1 MGNTVDGLV
10 SGMDTTTIIKSMMQ
24 IEAAPQTA
32 LKTKVSTAQT
42 VVASYLSVN
51 SKLAALQSAGDDLGQ
66 LSTWRAITPTSSS
79 TAVTATAVGGTDTVS
94 GAVTFN
100 VKSLARSQASTMR
113 VGTSYTVEPA
123 IPADPLV
130 PTDHGTPAKT
140 IFEPLNVPD
149 TLSISVG
156 GAPAVDID
164 VSKDK
169 SAKGIAAAVNAA
181 GLGVKASLVKLSE
194 TDSMLQFNG
203 TKSGLASVFT
213 ILPPPPDEDLKAA
226 SFDGSGVL
234 NTTEATEAWIQVGD
248 PSQGGYDIKGNTNT
262 FTGLLPGVTLTATK
276 EQDGITVTTVPDVS
290 GMAAKFQALVDAANA
305 TLAEVA
311 TQTAYDPSTKTGSP
325 LTGDFTVRQMGQ
337 SLLGTVSQGQV
348 GIGSLR
354 KFGVELSKNGQQLT
368 FNAKAFTDAYNADPD
383 SIKAAGIAL
392 GDRFEA
398 LAKKQVANVTSSI
411 TGRNNQIGS
420 MNLQIDNW
428 DVRLAAKQLSL
439 SKTYSDLET
448 ALGKLKNQSTWL
460 SGQIS
465 SLA

>member
-24 IEAAPQTA
+24 IEAAPQKA

-42 VVASYLSVN
+42 VVASYQSVN
-51 SKLAALQSAGDDLGQ
+51 SKLAALKAAGDDLGQ
-66 LSTWRAITPTSSS
+66 LSTWRAIKPTSSS

-94 GAVTFN
+94 GAVTFD
-100 VKSLARSQASTMR
+100 VKSLARSQASAMQ
-113 VGTSYTVEPA
+113 VDTSYTVEPA
-123 IPADPLV
+123 IPADPSNPL
-130 PTDHGTPAKT
+130 DHGTPAKT
-140 IFEPLNVPD
+140 VFEDLPVPN
-149 TLSISVG
+149 TISVSVG
-156 GAPAVDID
+156 GAPAVNID
-164 VSKDK
+164 VSQDR
-169 SAKGIAAAVNAA
+169 SAKGIAAAINAA

-194 TDSMLQFNG
+194 TKSVLQFNG

-213 ILPPPPDEDLKAA
+213 ISDLD
-226 SFDGSGVL
+226 SGSNDGNGVVT
-234 NTTEATEAWIQVGD
+234 TTEATEAWIQVGD
-248 PSQGGYDIKGNTNT
+248 PSHGGYDIKGNTNT
-262 FTGLLPGVTLTATK
+262 FTGLMPGVTLTATK
-276 EQDGITVTTVPDVS
+276 EEDGITVTTVPDVS

-305 TLAEVA
+305 TLTEVA
-311 TQTAYDPSTKTGSP
+311 TQTAYDPSTKIGSP

-337 SLLGTVSQGQV
+337 SVLSSVSQGQA
-348 GIGSLR
+348 GIGSLS
-354 KFGVELSKNGQQLT
+354 KIGVELSKNGQQFV
-368 FNAKAFTDAYNADPD
+368 FNAQKFTDAYNADPD
-383 SIKAAGIAL
+383 SIKAAGIKL
-392 GDRFEA
+392 GDTFEA
-398 LAKKQVANVTSSI
+398 LATKQVANVAASI
-411 TGRNNQIGS
+411 TGRNNVIGS

>member
-32 LKTKVSTAQT
+32 LKNKVSKAQT
-42 VVASYLSVN
+42 VVASYQSVN
-51 SKLAALQSAGDDLGQ
+51 SRLAAVKAAGADLGQ

-79 TAVTATAVGGTDTVS
+79 TAVTATAIGGTDTVS
-94 GAVTFN
+94 GSITFD
-100 VKSLARSQASTMR
+100 VKSLARPQASTMR

-130 PTDHGTPAKT
+130 PTDHGTPART
-140 IFEPLNVPD
+140 VFEPLNVPD
-149 TLSISVG
+149 TISISVG

-164 VSKDK
+164 VSHDK
-169 SAKGIAAAVNAA
+169 SAKGIASAINAA
-181 GLGVKASLVKLSE
+181 GVGVKASLVKISE
-194 TDSMLQFNG
+194 TESMLHFNA
-203 TKSGLASVFT
+203 TKNGLANAFT
-213 ILPPPPDEDLKAA
+213 ILPELDLTAA
-226 SFDGSGVL
+226 SSDGNGVV
-234 NTTEATEAWIQVGD
+234 TTAEASDSLIRVGD
-248 PSQGGYDIKGNTNT
+248 PSHGGYELTGSTNT
-262 FTGLLPGVTLTATK
+262 FTGLMPGVTLTATK
-276 EQDGITVTTVPDVS
+276 EEDGITVTTVPDVS

-325 LTGDFTVRQMGQ
+325 LTGDFAVRQMGQ

-348 GIGSLR
+348 GIGSLS
-354 KFGVELSKNGQQLT
+354 KFGVELSKNGQQFV

-383 SIKAAGIAL
+383 SIKAAGIKL
-392 GDRFEA
+392 GDTFRA
-398 LAKKQVANVTSSI
+398 LATKQVTNVTASM
-411 TGRNNQIGS
+411 TGRNNVIGS